1 MESSK
6 LKSEEVIDLLNLKP
20 LEFEGGY
27 FNELYRSQV
36 ASSKDN
42 RSCGTSIY
50 YMLRGDDISHWH
62 MVTSDEIWYYHL
74 GCPAKQLIITPER
87 KIIQRIIGPELKE
100 GQVLQSVI
108 PAGSWQAAVTINSSP
123 FSWGLFAA
131 AVFPAFCYDDFT
143 AATPIEM
150 CVKFPEHSDKIRL
163 LYQ

>member
-1 MESSK
+1 MKTTK
-6 LKSEEVIDLLNLKP
+6 LKSEEVIDLLKLKP

-27 FNELYRSQV
+27 FVETYRSEIP
-36 ASSKDN
+36 STKDN
-42 RSCGTSIY
+42 RTCGTSIY

-74 GCPAKQLIITPER
+74 GCPAKQIIITPDQ
-87 KIIQRIIGPELKE
+87 KLIQRIIGPNISN
-100 GQVLQSVI
+100 GHVLQSII
-108 PAGSWQAAVTINSSP
+108 PAGSWQAAITINRSP

-131 AVFPAFCYDDFT
+131 SVFPGFEYDDFS